1 MSVETLDDTAFKT
14 TVENGETVVVK
25 YFADWCGACRL
36 ISPKFK
42 RLSED
47 ERFTGIKFVEIN
59 AEKNPAA
66 RKWAGVKNLPF
77 FATIKNGEIQFAD
90 CVAKED
96 KLVEILTQLNA

>member
-1 MSVETLDDTAFKT
+1 MAVETLNDTEFKQEIESGD
-14 TVENGETVVVK
+14 TVIVK

-59 AEKNPAA
+59 AEKNPEA
-66 RKWAGVKNLPF
+66 RKWAGVKNLHF
-77 FATIKNGEIQFAD
+77 FATVKNREIQFAD
-90 CVAKED
+90 CVAKEE
-96 KLVEILTQLNA
+96 KLVEILTQIA